1 MISSAAAL
9 NCRLLCWERFSV
21 SRKPLRH
28 TKVRMGFLA
37 KALLVL
43 LVLAIAGL
51 IHVAKLAVLYIGT
64 DILNVGWRLLRQ
76 GIQRQSIS

>member
-1 MISSAAAL
+1 
-9 NCRLLCWERFSV
+9 
-21 SRKPLRH
+21 
-28 TKVRMGFLA
+28 MGFLA

-51 IHVAKLAVLYIGT
+51 TYVAKLAVLYIGT
-64 DILNVGWRLLRQ
+64 DILNVGWRLFRQ